1 MKSFSAAAHLGL
13 LALTSATSLESSFA
27 AIAGLSPVTRVVEL
41 LNGLAVQVEQESKVE
56 EDLFETFICWAKSI
70 ISQKTKSNAVGEAR
84 SDELRTYIDDLDN
97 GRIELTSERQD
108 LTKEIEELSSD
119 MEVATQMREKENKDY
134 EEAKDEMEKAIDA
147 LTKAVEV
154 LGAAT
159 KDSKDG
165 VLLAVH
171 SKLNSGFEA
180 RAQEA
185 AALTRAADLGEKVLT
200 KGDASF
206 LRRLLTGDVPVV
218 DWKKLNRKATFK
230 MDYKARSFKIQDLL
244 AKHLQDFT
252 SDLTEAN
259 EKEEAA
265 VALFDKLMESKGA
278 EKTATEEAL
287 EKMEKENG
295 ARGLSK
301 EESQEEL
308 DSLTEQIENDKKYI
322 EQVQKS
328 LAEKKQEW
336 KDRQVL
342 RTGERAAIS
351 KTIEILHSDDAR
363 DLLKKS
369 LASQGFLFLQ
379 ETSSS
384 RTSSSV
390 EVLKLAAKEGHDA
403 RLSVLASRAAR
414 AGKSHFK
421 EVITAVEKMLK
432 VLQEEENMDLEK
444 KEFCE
449 ANRATDTRDAIK
461 TSRAMDELSDD
472 ITAGKAKIAEITAEI
487 KDKEEQVR
495 ITEEELKEAKEMRE
509 KEHAEWTASN
519 KDDKDAKALVLAA
532 KDVLAKFYSENGLML
547 AQTAK
552 KGAAPFTSEAGNA
565 PPPPPATWEAPYGGR
580 TEESTGIVT
589 MLETIAEDIQKDL
602 QKASDEEDA
611 GESLYQKTKTAMDEE
626 VKNLNTAISDLNGVK
641 AETEEAVTQNTADR
655 LTNKGELDIVMK
667 TIKDAEPG
675 CDYFANNYPLRV
687 KNRQIEM
694 DGLNKAMTILSGG
707 EFTAPKDPNR
717 EMKPGDAFVQVK
729 GRGKFLGRAGSVL

>member
-1 MKSFSAAAHLGL
+1 MR
-13 LALTSATSLESSFA
+13 
-27 AIAGLSPVTRVVEL
+27 LSPVTRVVEL
-41 LNGLAVQVEQESKVE
+41 LEGLSKKVEDEAKAE
-56 EDLFETFICWAKSI
+56 EDLYETFVCWVNSI
-70 ISQKTKSNAVGEAR
+70 TSQKTASNAAAEAR
-84 SDELRTYIDDLDN
+84 SDELRTYIDDLVN
-97 GRIELTSERQD
+97 GRIELTSERAD
-108 LTKEIEELSSD
+108 LTKQLEEVNNGIEVS
-119 MEVATQMREKENKDY
+119 TQMREKEKKDY
-134 EEAKDEMEKAIDA
+134 EDAKDEMEKAIDA

-154 LGAAT
+154 LGTAT
-159 KDSKDG
+159 KDHKEG
-165 VLLAVH
+165 VLLAMKAKV
-171 SKLNSGFEA
+171 STSADA
-180 RAQEA
+180 RAKE
-185 AALTRAADLGEKVLT
+185 AADLSRAVELGERVLT
-200 KGDASF
+200 QADAGF
-206 LRRLLTGDVPVV
+206 LRRVLTGEVPTV

-244 AKHLQDFT
+244 AKLLQDFT

-342 RTGERAAIS
+342 RTGELAAIS

-379 ETSSS
+379 ESSSS
-384 RTSSSV
+384 RTSSAV
-390 EVLKLAAKEGHDA
+390 EVLKLAAKEGNDA
-403 RLSVLASRAAR
+403 RLSVIASRAAR
-414 AGKSHFK
+414 AGKSHFV

-449 ANRATDTRDAIK
+449 ANRASDTRDAIK
-461 TSRAMDELSDD
+461 TSRAMDELSED

-509 KEHAEWTASN
+509 KEHAEWMASN

-589 MLETIAEDIQKDL
+589 MLATIAEDIQKDL

-641 AETEEAVTQNTADR
+641 AETDEAVTQNTADR

-675 CDYFANNYPLRV
+675 CDYFAINYPLRV